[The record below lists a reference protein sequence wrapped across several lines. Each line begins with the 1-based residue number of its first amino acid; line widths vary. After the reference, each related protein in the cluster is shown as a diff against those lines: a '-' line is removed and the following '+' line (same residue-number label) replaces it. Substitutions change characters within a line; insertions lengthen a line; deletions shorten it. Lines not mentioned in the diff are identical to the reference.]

1 MSCTNV
7 MLQCLDAESRC
18 IFILGTMF
26 RINSRTAGEI
36 LQMSPENFRQKLS
49 RIRGKVAAFLAEY
62 CGLSGVGMCTC
73 RKRVEYAVRQK
84 RISPERLEYLKLHPL
99 EDKVLEEYK
108 DEMEKLDELSL
119 VFDELPMYQ
128 TPETIKE
135 RMVMVLNSSQM
146 KKIQE
151 Y

>member
-1 MSCTNV
+1 M
-7 MLQCLDAESRC
+7 
-18 IFILGTMF
+18 
-26 RINSRTAGEI
+26 
-36 LQMSPENFRQKLS
+36 
-49 RIRGKVAAFLAEY
+49 
-62 CGLSGVGMCTC
+62 
-73 RKRVEYAVRQK
+73 EYAVRQK

-99 EDKVLEEYK
+99 ENQVLEEYK

-135 RMVMVLNSSQM
+135 RMLMVMNSSQM

>member
-1 MSCTNV
+1 MH
-7 MLQCLDAESRC
+7 LQETGGICGPAE
-18 IFILGTMF
+18 
-26 RINSRTAGEI
+26 
-36 LQMSPENFRQKLS
+36 ENQP
-49 RIRGKVAAFLAEY
+49 GA
-62 CGLSGVGMCTC
+62 
-73 RKRVEYAVRQK
+73 
-84 RISPERLEYLKLHPL
+84 PEYLKLHPL

-135 RMVMVLNSSQM
+135 RMVMVLNYSQM

>member
-1 MSCTNV
+1 MRSGRR
-7 MLQCLDAESRC
+7 ESAR
-18 IFILGTMF
+18 
-26 RINSRTAGEI
+26 S
-36 LQMSPENFRQKLS
+36 
-49 RIRGKVAAFLAEY
+49 
-62 CGLSGVGMCTC
+62 
-73 RKRVEYAVRQK
+73 
-84 RISPERLEYLKLHPL
+84 
-99 EDKVLEEYK
+99 KVLEEYK